1 MPPALNDTSSRER
14 DLAVY
19 RASGFTGSSRL
30 GVRPA
35 VLVIDL
41 ILGFTDPARP
51 LGAPM
56 DDVVARCRSVL
67 DAARESA
74 VLTVF
79 TTIAYDEPG
88 RAASAWVRKVP
99 SLGELMT
106 GSASTRLDPRLGRR
120 GDEPVVPKQG
130 ASAFFGTPLHSLLQS
145 RGTDTVFVLGATT
158 SGCVR
163 ATVVDCVQYGY
174 GTFVVTDCVAD
185 RVAAAHDANLFD
197 MTMKYADEITAESL
211 AAYLRS
217 APKPARSGSL
227 TKPDSSENKTG
238 SEREGAPA

>member
-19 RASGFTGSSRL
+19 RASGFTGSFRL
-30 GVRPA
+30 GARPA
-35 VLVIDL
+35 VLVVDL

-51 LGAPM
+51 LGAHM
-56 DDVVARCRSVL
+56 DGVVTRCRTVL

-74 VLTVF
+74 AMAVF

-106 GSASTRLDPRLGRR
+106 GSAATRLDPRLGRR
-120 GDEPVVPKQG
+120 DDEPVVSKQG
-130 ASAFFGTPLHSLLQS
+130 ASAFFGTPLHALLQS
-145 RGTDTVFVLGATT
+145 RAVDTVFVLGATT

-163 ATVVDCVQYGY
+163 ATVVDCVQYAY
-174 GTFVVTDCVAD
+174 DTFVVTDCVAD

-197 MTMKYADEITAESL
+197 MTMKYADEISAENL

-217 APKPARSGSL
+217 APKSARPVGPA
-227 TKPDSSENKTG
+227 KPD
-238 SEREGAPA
+238 